1 MQQTTID
8 LGASVQASVVLPGP
22 GEGAAEVLRAL
33 ALPPHQAVLLLL
45 GAADGLDAAL
55 LPRLSQFFGRGIARA
70 ALDTGA
76 VILDGG
82 TDAGVMALMGQGVA
96 SRGQRTALVGVA
108 PAALV
113 AYPGRAASG
122 PALEPHHSHFVLTE
136 GDRWGA
142 ETPLLFGLLAALRGP
157 ETVNTPAL
165 GLVVGGGDVTLREVL
180 RAVRLRL
187 PLLVLTGTGGLADM
201 LAAAWPTR
209 EALPDDPIL
218 AEILAEGTLSFYDL
232 GGTAPG
238 LGQHIVRR
246 LGADS
251 GLVQAWSTF
260 AEYDHNA
267 NVQQRRFDRLQQGLI
282 WLGLAGAGLAIV
294 QQLYAPKVPGTAEL
308 RPVAALWA
316 AGTYQWWVLHHALL
330 FIPIVLTVLVAAAS
344 RFKAGTKW
352 LLLRGGAEAIKR
364 ELYGY
369 RTRTGQYQHDPETLL
384 TRRVEEIT
392 RRTMRTEVNTS
403 SLLPPPASAGLPPTT
418 GGTPPDDGL
427 SWLPAGR
434 YVQVRLDDQLAY
446 YRRKAVRLEAQLRL
460 ISWLTFGVGGVGTY
474 LAAVGQQVWIALTT
488 AGVAALS
495 AYLGYRQTE
504 STLTKY
510 NQSATDLANV
520 RAWWHA
526 LNPDDQLLQANS
538 DLLVA
543 HTEQV
548 LQSNLNGW
556 VQHMQNALAELHKAP
571 PTALPAGAVAA
582 PAPEAEVPAVAPA
595 FPVGSAAFPPAE
607 PSALDETAAPS
618 DESETVLPDT
628 GETSDATLGALDA
641 TPGLRGDSPGLRQN
655 SPENRNAPLGTPPD
669 AAEYAASEA
678 DTALSDLTAEA
689 PMPDEDGELPQEALA
704 PADAPALAGSARVL
718 AARAPDPA

>member
-8 LGASVQASVVLPGP
+8 LGQGVVARAVVAGP
-22 GEGAAEVLRAL
+22 GATAAEVLPAL

-45 GAADGLDAAL
+45 GGADGLDTAR
-55 LPRLSQFFGRGIARA
+55 LPRLRQFFGRGIARA

-76 VILDGG
+76 VVLDGG

-96 SRGQRTALVGVA
+96 SRGQRTPLVGVA

-113 AYPGRAASG
+113 PPPGQAPGG

-136 GDRWGA
+136 GDYWGA

-157 ETVNTPAL
+157 EAGGTPAL
-165 GLVVGGGDVTLREVL
+165 GLVVGGGAVALREVL

-187 PLLVLTGTGGLADM
+187 PLLVLAGTGGVADA

-209 EALPDDPIL
+209 EAPPDDPVL

-232 GGTAPG
+232 GGSAQG
-238 LGQHIVRR
+238 LGQHLVRQ
-246 LGADS
+246 LGAAS
-251 GLVQAWSTF
+251 GLVQAWATF

-294 QQLYAPKVPGTAEL
+294 QQLYAPKLPGTAEL
-308 RPVAALWA
+308 RPAAALWA
-316 AGTYQWWVLHHALL
+316 AGTYGWWGLHQALL
-330 FIPIVLTVLVAAAS
+330 VIPIVLTVLVAAAS

-369 RTRTGQYQHDPETLL
+369 RTRTGQYQEAPETLL

-403 SLLPPPASAGLPPTT
+403 ALVAPPGGAGLPPAT

-434 YVQVRLDDQLAY
+434 YVQVRRDDQLAY

-460 ISWLTFGVGGVGTY
+460 VAWLTFGVGGVGTY

-526 LNPDDQLLQANS
+526 LSPDDQLRQPNI
-538 DLLVA
+538 DLLVS

-548 LQSNLNGW
+548 LQSNLDGW
-556 VQHMQNALAELHKAP
+556 VQHMQNTLAELHKAP
-571 PTALPAGAVAA
+571 PAA
-582 PAPEAEVPAVAPA
+582 PTAPEAATPAVAPA
-595 FPVGSAAFPPAE
+595 FPAGSAAFPPPE
-607 PSALDETAAPS
+607 PNAPVNLAVPNEEPT
-618 DESETVLPDT
+618 DTLLTSEQAFDT
-628 GETSDATLGALDA
+628 MPGLRDG
-641 TPGLRGDSPGLRQN
+641 TPGLRDGAPGLRDDPTN
-655 SPENRNAPLGTPPD
+655 TPPD
-669 AAEYAASEA
+669 AAKYAAGEE
-678 DTALSDLTAEA
+678 DTTPSDLSAEV
-689 PMPDEDGELPQEALA
+689 PMPDEGSELPDEALA
-704 PADAPALAGSARVL
+704 TPAAPAHASSARVL
-718 AARAPDPA
+718 AARAPGPA